1 MRSAIRRTA
10 RRSTRGRLTAAAAA
24 CALLSAGA
32 FLSACSAT
40 ALAAQPRQAA
50 AQPRQAGTS
59 LQAALRRDLSDYLTT
74 RGTAEHISAV
84 SLQITFPGTRPAIS
98 LADGTT
104 RYDGG
109 PPVSASA
116 PWQIGSNT
124 KAFTAVI
131 LLQLEAE
138 GKLSIDD
145 PIGTWLPQ
153 YPAWRHIT
161 IRQLLDM
168 TSRIPDY
175 TSQPAFLAAIAA
187 NPSARFITAQLVSYV
202 AGLPLGPKG
211 WHYTNTDYILAQMII
226 EKVTHDTYA
235 SQLTQRITDPL
246 RLRSTCLAP
255 YTCPPSDA
263 ARMPAGYLYIA
274 GVPASLLGQAMPP
287 LALTWA
293 QGAGGIVTSLADM
306 TTWDRALYSGQLLP
320 PRQQH
325 QLESLVSE
333 ATGQP
338 IAHTTPAGRPATA
351 WAFSSRPAARPAPSG
366 ITRAR
371 PSATGSCMCTS
382 PAPASSS
389 RSRSTARRL
398 RRPATMTWPTWPHRS
413 TRPCRQQAHD
423 TPATLCWWISWPIAS
438 AATHGVR
445 QYAAPSLT
453 FRRQLGL

>member
-1 MRSAIRRTA
+1 MRSAIPHTA
-10 RRSTRGRLTAAAAA
+10 RRSIRGRLTTAAAA

-32 FLSACSAT
+32 LLSACSAT
-40 ALAAQPRQAA
+40 ASATTSATALAA
-50 AQPRQAGTS
+50 AQPRQAGTT

-74 RGTAEHISAV
+74 RRTVEHISAV
-84 SLQITFPGTRPAIS
+84 SLRVTFPGTRPAIS
-98 LADGTT
+98 LADGTI
-104 RYDGG
+104 RYNGG

-116 PWQIGSNT
+116 LWQIGSNT

-168 TSRIPDY
+168 TSRIPNY
-175 TSQPAFLAAIAA
+175 TSQPAFADALAA
-187 NPSARFITAQLVSYV
+187 NPSARFTTAQLVSYI

-211 WHYTNTDYILAQMII
+211 WNYTNTDYILAQMII
-226 EKVTHDTYA
+226 QKVTHDTYA
-235 SQLTQRITDPL
+235 SQLTQRIIDPL

-263 ARMPAGYLYIA
+263 AQMPAGYLYIA
-274 GVPASLLGQAMPP
+274 GVPASLLGQAVPP

-320 PRQQH
+320 PRQQN

-338 IAHTTPAGRPATA
+338 IARTTPAGPAGFGLGIQQMTSA
-351 WAFSSRPAARPAPSG
+351 QTGPIWDYEGQTFGNRVVHLYLPRSG
-366 ITRAR
+366 MIIALALN
-371 PSATGSCMCTS
+371 SATDNDDIGDLATS
-382 PAPASSS
+382 VY
-389 RSRSTARRL
+389 
-398 RRPATMTWPTWPHRS
+398 
-413 TRPCRQQAHD
+413 Q
-423 TPATLCWWISWPIAS
+423 TLQNAG
-438 AATHGVR
+438 A
-445 QYAAPSLT
+445 
-453 FRRQLGL
+453 

>member
-1 MRSAIRRTA
+1 MRSAIPHTA
-10 RRSTRGRLTAAAAA
+10 RRSTRGRLTAAAAG

-32 FLSACSAT
+32 LLSACSAT
-40 ALAAQPRQAA
+40 ASATALAAHPH
-50 AQPRQAGTS
+50 QAGTT
-59 LQAALRRDLSDYLTT
+59 LQAALRQDLTHYLTT
-74 RGTAEHISAV
+74 RRTPEHISAV
-84 SLQITFPGTRPAIS
+84 SLQITFPGTRPPIS

-116 PWQIGSNT
+116 LWQIGSNT

-145 PIGTWLPQ
+145 PVGRWLPQ

-168 TSRIPDY
+168 TSRIPNY
-175 TSQPAFLAAIAA
+175 YQPAFVAALAA
-187 NPSARFITAQLVSYV
+187 NPSARFTTARLVSYV
-202 AGLPLGPKG
+202 AGLPLGPAG
-211 WHYTNTDYILAQMII
+211 YHYTNTDYILAQMII
-226 EKVTHDTYA
+226 EKVTHDSYA
-235 SQLTQRITDPL
+235 SQLTRRIIDPL
-246 RLRSTCLAP
+246 GLRSTCLAP

-274 GVPASLLGQAMPP
+274 GVPPSLLGQAVPL

-293 QGAGGIVTSLADM
+293 QGAGGIVSSLADM
-306 TTWDRALYSGQLLP
+306 TTWDRALHSGQLLP

-338 IAHTTPAGRPATA
+338 IVRTTLADPPGYGLGVQQVTSAQTGIIWDYQGQTFGYRVVYLYFP
-351 WAFSSRPAARPAPSG
+351 RSG
-366 ITRAR
+366 MIIALALN
-371 PSATGSCMCTS
+371 SATTNDDIADLAGSVY
-382 PAPASSS
+382 
-389 RSRSTARRL
+389 
-398 RRPATMTWPTWPHRS
+398 
-413 TRPCRQQAHD
+413 Q
-423 TPATLCWWISWPIAS
+423 TLQKAG
-438 AATHGVR
+438 A
-445 QYAAPSLT
+445 
-453 FRRQLGL
+453 

>member
-1 MRSAIRRTA
+1 MRSAIPRTA
-10 RRSTRGRLTAAAAA
+10 RRSTRGRLTAAATA

-32 FLSACSAT
+32 LLPAGAATASAT
-40 ALAAQPRQAA
+40 VLAAQPRQAG
-50 AQPRQAGTS
+50 PT
-59 LQAALRRDLSDYLTT
+59 LQAALRQDLSDYLTA
-74 RGTAEHISAV
+74 RRTAEHISAV
-84 SLQITFPGTRPAIS
+84 SLRITFPGPRPAIS

-109 PPVSASA
+109 PPVTASA
-116 PWQIGSNT
+116 LWQIGSNT

-168 TSRIPDY
+168 TSRIPGY
-175 TSQPAFLAAIAA
+175 TSQPAFLSAIEAD
-187 NPSARFITAQLVSYV
+187 PSARFTTAQLVSYV
-202 AGLPLGPKG
+202 TGLPLGPAG
-211 WHYTNTDYILAQMII
+211 YSYTNTDYLLAQMII

-235 SQLTQRITDPL
+235 SQLTQRIIDPL

-263 ARMPAGYLYIA
+263 AQMPAGYLYIA
-274 GVPASLLGQAMPP
+274 GVPPSLLGQAMPP
-287 LALTWA
+287 LALTWV
-293 QGAGGIVTSLADM
+293 QGAGGIISSLADL

-338 IAHTTPAGRPATA
+338 IARTTLADPAGYGLGVQQVTSPQTGTIWDYEGETYGNRVVHLYFPRSGMIIALAVNSATA
-351 WAFSSRPAARPAPSG
+351 PDNDAIGVLAVSVY
-366 ITRAR
+366 
-371 PSATGSCMCTS
+371 
-382 PAPASSS
+382 
-389 RSRSTARRL
+389 
-398 RRPATMTWPTWPHRS
+398 
-413 TRPCRQQAHD
+413 Q
-423 TPATLCWWISWPIAS
+423 TLQNAG
-438 AATHGVR
+438 A
-445 QYAAPSLT
+445 
-453 FRRQLGL
+453 